1 MDKIMVA
8 LGIAIVFW
16 CIGDAIVRII
26 KANKSGGGALEQRVA
41 DLESDLAEAEQDL
54 VDARKRIEVLETIV
68 TDDRDDLRRKIDDLA
83 RGA

>member
-26 KANKSGGGALEQRVA
+26 KAANANKGGGAVGQRVT
-41 DLESDLAEAEQDL
+41 DLEADLAELEQDL
-54 VDARKRIEVLETIV
+54 LDARKRIEVLETIA
-68 TDDRDDLRRKIDDLA
+68 TDERADLRRKIDDA
-83 RGA
+83 